1 MSSCLDQIESFY
13 SITQKM
19 IGDFEKNVL
28 TISRN
33 IKVEISLSLCLELP
47 TSTITGWATPNAK

>member
-1 MSSCLDQIESFY
+1 
-13 SITQKM
+13 M

-47 TSTITGWATPNAK
+47 TSTITGWATPNEK